1 MMSKL
6 SGAGRF
12 LGISG
17 RAGTAPCMILTLML
31 TLMMTGCGQK
41 GPLYIPDTP
50 ATQKAQDEDS

>member
-1 MMSKL
+1 
-6 SGAGRF
+6 
-12 LGISG
+12 
-17 RAGTAPCMILTLML
+17 MILTLML

>member
-12 LGISG
+12 LGILG
-17 RAGTAPCMILTLML
+17 RVGTAPCMILTLML

-41 GPLYIPDTP
+41 GSLYIPDTP